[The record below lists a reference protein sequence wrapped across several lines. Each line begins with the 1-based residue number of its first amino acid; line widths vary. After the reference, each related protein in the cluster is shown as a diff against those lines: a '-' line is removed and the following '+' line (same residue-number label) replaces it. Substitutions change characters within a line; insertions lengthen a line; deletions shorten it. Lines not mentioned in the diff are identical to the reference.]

1 MSNCNDLFL
10 LVVVA
15 IGIYF
20 VMKNPEKGSKVSV
33 KPQAGG
39 GDIDKI
45 ILKGVKQGLGIP
57 ILLALFASA
66 GFVIW
71 TWTKDGVW
79 WPWDGPPGSSSG
91 EPVPGGIGVVSE
103 ITKEVG
109 KVFIPSNVKYAAEGT
124 TDEKS
129 MMVSLKLKSGSKP
142 EDMVFDKL
150 VASDNSS
157 PYILVNDVFT
167 KGKLKVGDTH
177 LLVYSTTGKIEV
189 TYNAAVGT
197 TTYPTK
203 KMPGVAGAASTSQ
216 GVTIQSLS
224 QAHPCTKVDI
234 TNIVGHN
241 VVSATGAN
249 QLTVPGATLEHVKYD
264 QRVVKNIYIHSS
276 HYTESDKNQHNAKL
290 LLPAPCG
297 ESAGGAGEND
307 CFASSGGDINYR
319 GIQQGMVDVQMII
332 EYDKPL
338 SVKLFGVGAVTNTTA
353 GGLVS
358 KGKQGEN
365 AYLNTHADGT
375 GGGGGITSIKL
386 LKLN

>member
-197 TTYPTK
+197 TTYHTK
-203 KMPGVAGAASTSQ
+203 KMPGVA
-216 GVTIQSLS
+216 
-224 QAHPCTKVDI
+224 QAH
-234 TNIVGHN
+234 
-241 VVSATGAN
+241 
-249 QLTVPGATLEHVKYD
+249 
-264 QRVVKNIYIHSS
+264 
-276 HYTESDKNQHNAKL
+276 
-290 LLPAPCG
+290 
-297 ESAGGAGEND
+297 
-307 CFASSGGDINYR
+307 
-319 GIQQGMVDVQMII
+319 
-332 EYDKPL
+332 
-338 SVKLFGVGAVTNTTA
+338 
-353 GGLVS
+353 
-358 KGKQGEN
+358 
-365 AYLNTHADGT
+365 
-375 GGGGGITSIKL
+375 
-386 LKLN
+386 LKE